1 MINCYLRI
9 LIVFI
14 VLGILMPMDSY
25 AYNFSQGTG
34 TDTSNTISKFSTKIT
49 DTRLNKPSELKTI
62 ILLNFIPF
70 KPSNE
75 KLFGTTKIMSEPK
88 APITNDKI
96 LNKVIVYPNPIS
108 DILNLS
114 FFLSRDAN
122 VTIKIMDVLGNEMV
136 TLFSERLSADPIN
149 PINKQFPLSSRISSG
164 FYFIRVSVGSEIITK
179 RISVL

>member
-14 VLGILMPMDSY
+14 VLGISMPLNSY
-25 AYNFSQGTG
+25 AYNSPQGIG
-34 TDTSNTISKFSTKIT
+34 ADTLKPQSKFSTKIT
-49 DTRLNKPSELKTI
+49 DTRINKPSELKTSS
-62 ILLNFIPF
+62 LLNFIPF
-70 KPSNE
+70 KPSKE
-75 KLFGTTKIMSEPK
+75 KLFGTSKIMSEPK
-88 APITNDKI
+88 APAPNDKI

-114 FFLSRDAN
+114 FSLSRDAN

-136 TLFSERLSADPIN
+136 TLFSERLSAEPT
-149 PINKQFPLSSRISSG
+149 INKQFPISSRINSG
-164 FYFIRVSVGSEIITK
+164 FYFIRVSVGTEIITK